1 MTVAVALASG
11 ALDSVKPVV
20 SGEGVLLAGDAVPAG
35 DAADEADEDEAA
47 PVGDGPA
54 EPLGDG
60 VHAEAAT
67 ATLTASRANPRD

>member
-20 SGEGVLLAGDAVPAG
+20 SGEGVLLTGDAVPAG
-35 DAADEADEDEAA
+35 DGADEADEDEAA

>member
-35 DAADEADEDEAA
+35 DGADEADVDEAA